1 MQPFGFRFMSPLL
14 IGTLLNPINSAMI
27 ATALVPI
34 GHDLNVGPSSTAW
47 LVASLY
53 LAAAVSQPAMGRV
66 AELYGPRKVT
76 AVGFV
81 LVLIAGIGG
90 ALAPDIGWLIVA
102 RALLGLGTSA
112 SYPAAITMIRARAD
126 AAGIGTPGS
135 VIGMISITSQVSAVI
150 GPALGGLLVGLTGW
164 RSIFLV
170 NVPLAL
176 AGLVLGQLWL
186 PPDRD
191 RPRERS
197 GAVRGGLG
205 IDLAGIVLF
214 GAAMT
219 TLLLF
224 LMRLR
229 PDPPYLLL
237 AIAVGLGAALAGW
250 ELRTGRPFIDV
261 GMLIRERGLARTYL
275 RYALHWL
282 VIYSVIYGL
291 SQWLESARGLSPE
304 ATGLVTLPI
313 AVVPAL
319 SAAAVS
325 PRALVRGPMLLGT
338 LAMIGGTTAMITL
351 HAATPV
357 VVIVLVTLVLGLPQG
372 LGSVTNQ
379 TALYHQSPAAR
390 MGSASGLLRT
400 SQYIGAIVQS
410 SLVGFVFGAGA
421 DDVGLHRLAVIL
433 GGLGVVLFVI
443 TVTDRAVRTPRP
455 EHRAASGLAPP
466 GATGPPPGLSV
477 RPPRGERPWP
487 RVRRAL
493 RARRAARRGRR
504 RGRPRSPR
512 AAR

>member
-76 AVGFV
+76 AAGFV

-261 GMLIRERGLARTYL
+261 GMLIRERGL
-275 RYALHWL
+275 
-282 VIYSVIYGL
+282 
-291 SQWLESARGLSPE
+291 SPE
-304 ATGLVTLPI
+304 ATGLVTLPM
-313 AVVPAL
+313 AVVAAI

-338 LAMIGGTTAMITL
+338 IAMIGGTTAMITL

-433 GGLGVVLFVI
+433 GGLGVGVFVI

>member
-1 MQPFGFRFMSPLL
+1 MRPFGFRFMSPLL
-14 IGTLLNPINSAMI
+14 IGTVLNPVNSAMI

-34 GHDLNVGPSSTAW
+34 GHDLHAGPSSTAW

-53 LAAAVSQPAMGRV
+53 LAAAVSQPAMGRI
-66 AELYGPRKVT
+66 AELYGPRKVN
-76 AVGFV
+76 AAGFV
-81 LVLIAGIGG
+81 LVMISGFGG
-90 ALAPDIGWLIVA
+90 ALAPNLGWLVVV
-102 RALLGLGTSA
+102 RVLLGLGTSA
-112 SYPAAITMIRARAD
+112 SYPAAITMIKARAD
-126 AAGIGTPGS
+126 AAGIATPGS
-135 VIGMISITSQVSAVI
+135 VLGVISITSQVSAVI
-150 GPALGGLLVGLTGW
+150 GPAMGGLLVGLTGW

-176 AGLVLGQLWL
+176 AGLVFGQLWL
-186 PPDRD
+186 PTDRGWA
-191 RPRERS
+191 RERP
-197 GAVRGGLG
+197 GGGRNGLG
-205 IDLAGIVLF
+205 IDVVGIALF

-237 AIAVGLGAALAGW
+237 AIAAVLVAALAGW
-250 ELRTGRPFIDV
+250 ELRSAAPFIDV

-282 VIYSVIYGL
+282 VVYCVIYGL
-291 SQWLESARGLSPE
+291 SQWLESGRGLSPE
-304 ATGLVTLPI
+304 ATGLVTLPM
-313 AVVPAL
+313 AVVATV

-338 LAMIGGTTAMITL
+338 LAMIGGTLAMVTL

-379 TALYHQSPAAR
+379 AALYHQSPAER

-410 SLVGFVFGAGA
+410 SLIGFVFGARA
-421 DDVGLHRLAVIL
+421 DDAGLHRLAVIL

-443 TVTDRAVRTPRP
+443 TVTDRAVRTPRAEP
-455 EHRAASGLAPP
+455 SAASGP
-466 GATGPPPGLSV
+466 GAAGRSRAGLSGG
-477 RPPRGERPWP
+477 PPRGGRPLP

-493 RARRAARRGRR
+493 RARRR
-504 RGRPRSPR
+504 
-512 AAR
+512 

>member
-1 MQPFGFRFMSPLL
+1 MRPFGFRFMSPLL
-14 IGTLLNPINSAMI
+14 IGTLLNPVNSAMI

-34 GHDLNVGPSSTAW
+34 GRDLHVGLSSTAW

-53 LAAAVSQPAMGRV
+53 LAAAVGQPAMGRI
-66 AELYGPRKVT
+66 AEIYGPRKVN
-76 AVGFV
+76 AAGFV
-81 LVLIAGIGG
+81 LVLISGFGG
-90 ALAPDIGWLIVA
+90 ALAPNLGWLIVV
-102 RALLGLGTSA
+102 RVLLGLGTSA

-135 VIGMISITSQVSAVI
+135 VLGLISITSQVSAVI

-176 AGLVLGQLWL
+176 SGLVLGQLWL
-186 PPDRD
+186 PSDRD
-191 RPRERS
+191 RPAGERS
-197 GAVRGGLG
+197 GERSGGRRRGLG
-205 IDLAGIVLF
+205 IDVVGIALF

-219 TLLLF
+219 ALLMF

-229 PDPPYLLL
+229 PHPPYLLL
-237 AIAVGLGAALAGW
+237 AIAAGLIVALVGW
-250 ELRTGRPFIDV
+250 ELRTGEPFIDV
-261 GMLIRERGLARTYL
+261 GMLVRERALAKTYL

-291 SQWLESARGLSPE
+291 SQWLESGRGLSPE
-304 ATGLVTLPI
+304 ATGLVTLPM
-313 AVVPAL
+313 AVVATIA
-319 SAAAVS
+319 AAAVS

-338 LAMIGGTTAMITL
+338 LAMIAGTFAMVTL

-357 VVIVLVTLVLGLPQG
+357 VVIVLMTLVLGLPQG

-379 TALYHQSPAAR
+379 TALYHQSPVER

-410 SLVGFVFGAGA
+410 SLVGFVFGASA

-433 GGLGVVLFVI
+433 GGLGIVLFVI
-443 TVTDRAVRTPRP
+443 TLTDGAVRTPRP
-455 EHRAASGLAPP
+455 EP
-466 GATGPPPGLSV
+466 GTGADRGLSAG
-477 RPPRGERPWP
+477 RPRGERPLP
-487 RVRRAL
+487 RVRRVL
-493 RARRAARRGRR
+493 RARRR
-504 RGRPRSPR
+504 
-512 AAR
+512 